1 MVKKT
6 RPERPE
12 KALPPGTAPLPKS
25 SDFLQDPPSK
35 FNPYAVKEI
44 PEKPSN
50 PYEVAPIVKGSSN
63 PYEVAPIAKGPPRE
77 KPKVSR
83 WAFDLKA
90 AIFFGCVLSFSCCI
104 CSYSVDW
111 MKTYL
116 PIDFYRLIQ
125 TTSREIYYSLHPLS
139 TPPFMLLK
147 MMD

>member
-12 KALPPGTAPLPKS
+12 KALPPGAAPHPKGG
-25 SDFLQDPPSK
+25 DFLQDPPSK

-83 WAFDLKA
+83 WAIDLKA
-90 AIFFGCVLSFSCCI
+90 AVGLDAFSIFEACV
-104 CSYSVDW
+104 YSVDW
-111 MKTYL
+111 M
-116 PIDFYRLIQ
+116 
-125 TTSREIYYSLHPLS
+125 
-139 TPPFMLLK
+139 
-147 MMD
+147 

>member
-12 KALPPGTAPLPKS
+12 KALPPGAAPHPKGS
-25 SDFLQDPPSK
+25 EFLQDPPSK

-83 WAFDLKA
+83 
-90 AIFFGCVLSFSCCI
+90 
-104 CSYSVDW
+104 
-111 MKTYL
+111 
-116 PIDFYRLIQ
+116 
-125 TTSREIYYSLHPLS
+125 
-139 TPPFMLLK
+139 
-147 MMD
+147 